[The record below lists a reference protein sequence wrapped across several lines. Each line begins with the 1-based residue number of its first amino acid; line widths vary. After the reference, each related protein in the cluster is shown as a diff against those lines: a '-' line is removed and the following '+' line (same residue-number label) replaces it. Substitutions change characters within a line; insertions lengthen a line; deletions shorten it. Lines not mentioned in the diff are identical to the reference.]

1 MTTIQGSFAG
11 MNTVRNISLIQR
23 SLTKTMH
30 RVSSDAEALPE
41 DPETPLEISVSQK
54 MRSQI
59 GSLTDRIRKLE
70 FGLGRSEAAGSSIQ
84 ELIDKARSLREVA
97 VEASDEVTNKGE
109 NSKIL
114 QTQFSALANN
124 YNESVESA
132 NYAGIKLFD
141 GSEDSV
147 TKLTPMKEMDVST
160 ADAAKET
167 VKKIDYGL
175 RELAEA
181 RVASESKSRL
191 EYETTI
197 RSFEVASQNMMAA
210 GSLVHDT
217 ESATSQARLLRAAVQ
232 TNVEL
237 AGSAQG
243 QLTSDTVFKLLH
255 A

>member
-30 RVSSDAEALPE
+30 RALSDPEALPE
-41 DPETPLEISVSQK
+41 DPETPLEIAVSQK

-59 GSLTDRIRKLE
+59 GSLTERIRKLE
-70 FGLGRSEAAGSSIQ
+70 FGLGRSEAASSSIQ
-84 ELIDKARSLREVA
+84 ELIDKARALREVA

-109 NSKIL
+109 NSKSL
-114 QTQFSALANN
+114 QRKFSDLAGK
-124 YNESVESA
+124 YNESIESA
-132 NYAGIKLFD
+132 SFGGKKLFD
-141 GSEDSV
+141 GSSESV
-147 TKLTPMKEMDVST
+147 TKLTPMKELDVSS
-160 ADAAKET
+160 AEAAKET
-167 VKKIDYGL
+167 VKKIDLGL

-181 RVASESKSRL
+181 RVASENKSRL

-197 RSFEVASQNMMAA
+197 RSFEVASQNIMAA

-217 ESATSQARLLRAAVQ
+217 ESATSQARYLREAVQ
-232 TNVEL
+232 TNVDM